1 MKMRVDPAGRPSL
14 RICSCEFRITRSRG
28 EGQRRRGRLRCRGE
42 DRRPQWAA
50 HAASRRCE
58 APRQPEALPDAV
70 VRYSSRG
77 DD

>member
-28 EGQRRRGRLRCRGE
+28 EDQRRRERLRCRGE
-42 DRRPQWAA
+42 DRRQQWAA
-50 HAASRRCE
+50 RAASRRCE
-58 APRQPEALPDAV
+58 EPRQPEVSPDAV